1 MMPGLGNRPCKAM
14 PLAKKLGLPLRETKK
29 LYNFAGEKKD
39 KEMET
44 VTIQFDRHN
53 LSARNLLNYIRT
65 LDFVHVCDDKEAI
78 LEDMR
83 QSKREAEALANSPR
97 QGHTIDE
104 ILSMI

>member
-1 MMPGLGNRPCKAM
+1 
-14 PLAKKLGLPLRETKK
+14 
-29 LYNFAGEKKD
+29 
-39 KEMET
+39 MET
-44 VTIQFDRHN
+44 VTLQFDMHN

-65 LDFVHVCDDKEAI
+65 LDFVRVCDDKEAI

-83 QSKREAEALANSPR
+83 QSKREAEALARQHR